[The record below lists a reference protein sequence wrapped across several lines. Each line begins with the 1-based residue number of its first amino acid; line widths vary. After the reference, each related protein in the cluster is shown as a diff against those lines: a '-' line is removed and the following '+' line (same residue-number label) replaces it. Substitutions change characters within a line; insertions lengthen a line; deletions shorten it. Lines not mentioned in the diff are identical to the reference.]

1 MGQIQP
7 YSERWQLENYFK
19 DQMLYKKVYFSA
31 NPTENSHLGFVTVS
45 ELNVSAFCPVETSYP
60 SLSLLSASKN
70 PLLGTT

>member
-1 MGQIQP
+1 
-7 YSERWQLENYFK
+7 
-19 DQMLYKKVYFSA
+19 MLYKKVYFSA
-31 NPTENSHLGFVTVS
+31 NPTENTHLGFVTVS